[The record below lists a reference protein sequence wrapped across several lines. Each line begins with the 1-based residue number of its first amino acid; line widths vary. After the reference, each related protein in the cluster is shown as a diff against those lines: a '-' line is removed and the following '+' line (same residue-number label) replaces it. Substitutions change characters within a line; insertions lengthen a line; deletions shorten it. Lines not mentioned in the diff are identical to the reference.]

1 MGKKPYFDPKEAAL
15 KQKAEMKEIIKKLE
29 KGVEDVFT
37 SENFKNFLNT
47 MARFPHYSYN
57 NSILIM
63 LQKPDATLVQSY
75 TGWKKMGRYVKKNEK
90 GIRIIAPAPFK
101 YEKEVEKTDD
111 NSMVINQDGDLVR
124 EKETITI
131 KLMAYKPVSTF
142 DISQTEGKPVPQ
154 LDVKE
159 LIGTVE
165 DYKNLFKAIKLVSP
179 VPIEFEDIKT
189 GSKGYFHTTENRIAI
204 KTDMSEVQTVKT
216 AIHEMTHATL
226 HNLDAQKDNKQSRN
240 SMEVEAESIAYTV
253 CQHYGIDT
261 SDYSFSYVASW
272 SQGKELPELKES
284 LQTIQATASYLI
296 TKIDEQ
302 MQELTKE
309 KPFDFF
315 VSEFGEFEEI
325 DDNQHGFTLMQRINM
340 YYSQLIKNADKDKA
354 NTQNIDNTKNEL
366 EL

>member
-142 DISQTEGKPVPQ
+142 D
-154 LDVKE
+154 
-159 LIGTVE
+159 
-165 DYKNLFKAIKLVSP
+165 
-179 VPIEFEDIKT
+179 
-189 GSKGYFHTTENRIAI
+189 
-204 KTDMSEVQTVKT
+204 
-216 AIHEMTHATL
+216 
-226 HNLDAQKDNKQSRN
+226 
-240 SMEVEAESIAYTV
+240 
-253 CQHYGIDT
+253 
-261 SDYSFSYVASW
+261 
-272 SQGKELPELKES
+272 
-284 LQTIQATASYLI
+284 
-296 TKIDEQ
+296 EQ

-354 NTQNIDNTKNEL
+354 NTQNIDNSKNEL